1 MEENSLSP
9 IQKLKQVFDHISSS
23 LPDEDKQNLSN
34 MCNSIKTNF
43 KGDGAGLTGGILVD
57 ILMNT
62 FLKNKLPDYH
72 ENHKGESD
80 MVICGLPFSLKKIN
94 GKSTCALDWS
104 KNKKDEE
111 PNLQNLQK
119 KEIFSCDLI
128 VINLKSGQWWKKKP
142 KNVHSTLNIIYTS
155 EIPSGIYLIDKSFC
169 KHYVELHNNNK
180 TNTLIDSM
188 HLYIMLKRSISLK
201 LYIPLPEPNKQ
212 LKFNILH
219 AFLE

>member
-1 MEENSLSP
+1 MEEKSLIH

-23 LPDEDKQNLSN
+23 LPDVDKQHLSN
-34 MCNSIKTNF
+34 MCHSIKTNF

-104 KNKKDEE
+104 KNEKDEKDEE
-111 PNLQNLQK
+111 NK
-119 KEIFSCDLI
+119 KNEKDEKDEE
-128 VINLKSGQWWKKKP
+128 NKK
-142 KNVHSTLNIIYTS
+142 
-155 EIPSGIYLIDKSFC
+155 
-169 KHYVELHNNNK
+169 NNK
-180 TNTLIDSM
+180 
-188 HLYIMLKRSISLK
+188 
-201 LYIPLPEPNKQ
+201 NKKDKKCKQ
-212 LKFNILH
+212 
-219 AFLE
+219 